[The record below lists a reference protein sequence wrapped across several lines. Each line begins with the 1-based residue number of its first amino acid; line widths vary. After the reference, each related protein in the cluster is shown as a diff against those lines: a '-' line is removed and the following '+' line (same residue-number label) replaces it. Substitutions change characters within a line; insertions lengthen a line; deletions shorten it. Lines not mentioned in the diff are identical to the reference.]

1 MILLRCTAIGP
12 ASRSVCVKRDPLVG
26 ALASNATQPKV
37 HMLYT
42 LVVAFLGN
50 APTTLR
56 KVAFLGNAPTTLRK
70 VAFHGNA
77 PTTLRKVAFHG
88 NAPTTLRKVAFG
100 ANAPTTCSYYLT
112 TNFLTFSFTF
122 TTYTPLVGTA
132 VV

>member
-1 MILLRCTAIGP
+1 MLLLRCAAIGP

-26 ALASNATQPKV
+26 AFASNATQPKV
-37 HMLYT
+37 HMLNSF
-42 LVVAFLGN
+42 V
-50 APTTLR
+50 
-56 KVAFLGNAPTTLRK
+56 
-70 VAFHGNA
+70 
-77 PTTLRKVAFHG
+77 VAFHG